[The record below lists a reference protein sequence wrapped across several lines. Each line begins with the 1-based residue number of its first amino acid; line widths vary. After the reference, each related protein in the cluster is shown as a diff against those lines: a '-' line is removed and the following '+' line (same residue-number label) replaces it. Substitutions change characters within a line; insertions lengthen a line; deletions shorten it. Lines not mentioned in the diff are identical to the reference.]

1 MQRASLAILALL
13 AAFPAAA
20 QERGGVAL
28 RNNPITELNEIDAN
42 RGCPLS
48 ATSVTVGVN
57 KATGT
62 GSSAQQQLGTFG
74 GSGSSGCR
82 PLVSTQV
89 VTGVN
94 LALGSGSSAGQSIAA
109 QGPRG
114 VLATT
119 TFTRGVNIGVGAAS
133 TANQRILN
141 QTGR

>member
-1 MQRASLAILALL
+1 M
-13 AAFPAAA
+13 A
-20 QERGGVAL
+20 QQRGGLQTRDPMATVDK
-28 RNNPITELNEIDAN
+28 IEAN
-42 RGCPLS
+42 RGCPMS

-62 GSSAQQQLGTFG
+62 GSSAQQGLAT
-74 GSGSSGCR
+74 SGNSSGCR

-94 LALGSGSSAGQSIAA
+94 LSLGRGSNAGQQITA

-114 VLATT
+114 SLGTT
-119 TFTRGVNIGVGAAS
+119 TYTRGYNVGYGAMS
-133 TANQRILN
+133 TANQRLVN